1 MNFTAKNDF
10 DDVVDDFDDVV
21 DDFDDVVDDN
31 YAETM
36 YSKQQ

>member
-1 MNFTAKNDF
+1 MKRKMNFTAKNDF

-21 DDFDDVVDDN
+21 DDN
-31 YAETM
+31 YSETM

>member
-1 MNFTAKNDF
+1 MKRKMNFTAKN
-10 DDVVDDFDDVV
+10 DFDDVV